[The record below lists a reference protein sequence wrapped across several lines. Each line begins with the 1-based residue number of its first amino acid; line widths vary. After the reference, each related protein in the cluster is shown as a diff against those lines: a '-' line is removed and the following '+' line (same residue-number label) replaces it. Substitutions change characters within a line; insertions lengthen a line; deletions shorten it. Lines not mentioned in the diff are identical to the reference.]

1 MACLPSY
8 YYKAL
13 NRTFSAI
20 AFFAT
25 TLITTGFTSCSNAL
39 LHGSFVC
46 SSQRYVPSTSS
57 NEFVSFSA
65 ARRISRWTRDIEEL
79 FRHDARGR
87 DEFDDEDDYEKE
99 ALLRR
104 GRQRRTIVKGND
116 EENSSQRIEEDDAS
130 FYFDDSFD
138 VDEFLQSETGK
149 ETARRPM
156 ALDMADPGRTI
167 DRWPEL
173 LKDKAALRDLAIVGV
188 LIWFIEFIDHLP
200 IPLEMVGPDVVDID
214 PDLIGINNLL
224 H

>member
-1 MACLPSY
+1 MACRPSY
-8 YYKAL
+8 CKAS
-13 NRTFSAI
+13 NRNFSDI
-20 AFFAT
+20 AFVAT
-25 TLITTGFTSCSNAL
+25 TLLITGFTSCSNAL
-39 LHGSFVC
+39 LHESFIC
-46 SSQRYVPSTSS
+46 SSQQYVPSTSS
-57 NEFVSFSA
+57 NEFLSFYA
-65 ARRISRWTRDIEEL
+65 AHGKRRWTRDIGEV

-87 DEFDDEDDYEKE
+87 DEFDEEEDYEKE
-99 ALLRR
+99 ARLRR

-116 EENSSQRIEEDDAS
+116 EDNNSQRREEDDES

-138 VDEFLQSETGK
+138 VDEFLKSETGK

-200 IPLEMVGPDVVDID
+200 IPIEMVGPDVVDID
-214 PDLIGINNLL
+214 PDLMGINNFL